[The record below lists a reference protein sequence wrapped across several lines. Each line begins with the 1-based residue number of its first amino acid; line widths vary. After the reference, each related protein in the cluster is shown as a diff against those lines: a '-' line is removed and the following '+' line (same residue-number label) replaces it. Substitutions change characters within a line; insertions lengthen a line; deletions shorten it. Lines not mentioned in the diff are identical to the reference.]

1 MVSLVSLVVA
11 IVALVSIMRAHAQ
24 TQNCGS
30 TVLVTDANMDGWTDN
45 SIGGA
50 NVAFVNGPGQ
60 PPLGTGSAEFRVG
73 PNGDDAAQLR
83 NASYEGTKL
92 SQLTLLTY
100 STYVQDNLDGQAPY
114 IILNVDLDGDL
125 TTTGDRDLLFF
136 EPVYQSA
143 DFFPSNPQGTVALNT
158 WQTWDALNG
167 GWWSVN
173 GTAGATPGTGVKPLS
188 AIIAAFPNATIINT
202 TSGGGV
208 RIVAGF
214 GAGAWDD
221 FVGNAD
227 AFKIGVSGCNTTYNF
242 EPAIGPPTDKNQC
255 KNNGWKTFNNP
266 TFKNQGQCVS
276 FVASGGKSGGRR
288 Q

>member
-1 MVSLVSLVVA
+1 MVSLAVT
-11 IVALVSIMRAHAQ
+11 IMALAHAGGALAQ
-24 TQNCGS
+24 TCGT
-30 TVLVTDANMDGWTDN
+30 TVLVTDANLGDWADN

-50 NVAFVNGPGQ
+50 NVAFVPGPAT

-83 NASYEGTKL
+83 NSAYEGTKL
-92 SQLTLLTY
+92 SQLTTLSY

-125 TTTGDRDLLFF
+125 TTTNDRDLLFF

-143 DFFPSNPQGTVALNT
+143 DFFPTNPQGPVALNT

-167 GWWSVN
+167 GWWSLN

-188 AIIAAFPNATIINT
+188 IILASFPNASIVNT

-208 RIVAGF
+208 RLVAGF

-227 AFKIGVSGCNTTYNF
+227 AFKIGVAGCTTTYNF
-242 EPAIGPPTDKNQC
+242 EPAVGPPTDKNQC
-255 KNNGWKTFNNP
+255 KNNGWKKFNNP
-266 TFKNQGQCVS
+266 AFKNQGQCVS
-276 FVASGGKSGGRR
+276 FVASGGKSGGKR